1 MGKATTNPDS
11 QLSYLKNRLEMFLEV
26 IDHLDPEEAEVEDI
40 DRLLAMLDDLE
51 SKVERFKKDQ
61 GSEKDTEDTEQE

>member
-26 IDHLDPEEAEVEDI
+26 IDHLDPEEAELEDI

-51 SKVERFKKDQ
+51 SKVERFKQDQ
-61 GSEKDTEDTEQE
+61 DTNEEQ